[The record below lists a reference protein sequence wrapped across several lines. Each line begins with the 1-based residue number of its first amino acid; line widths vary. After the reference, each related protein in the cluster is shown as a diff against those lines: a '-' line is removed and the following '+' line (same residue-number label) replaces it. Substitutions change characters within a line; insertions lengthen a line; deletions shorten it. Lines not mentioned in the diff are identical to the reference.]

1 MRNLVVAVSVI
12 VVVAGGVVRSWA
24 FTCPVVIKQAEDL
37 VKRAEAAKLSPEA
50 RPLLDEAKK
59 QLAEAKAHHAKA
71 TTKRD
76 HGDAVRKAKV
86 AAAFAEE
93 ALLLQNP

>member
-1 MRNLVVAVSVI
+1 VRNLVVAVSVM
-12 VVVAGGVVRSWA
+12 VVVAGEVVPSWA
-24 FTCPVVIKQAEDL
+24 FTCPVVIKQAEEL

-50 RPLLDEAKK
+50 RSLLDEAKK
-59 QLAEAKAHHAKA
+59 QLAEARAHHAKA

-93 ALLLQNP
+93 AILLQNP